1 MIARPVIFSTSFIT
15 IVVLLASIKI
25 KANQDNSAAPN
36 NNSEVNASFSGN
48 SLAESSEKS
57 QANGS
62 TTIIFSSDTKE
73 TTKTALEDN
82 ATVTIAPEVKV
93 SGNTAPKPV
102 LEVNATALVEG
113 NATVAVDNNATVF
126 SEANASAPALSFNAS
141 DFFSGFDIADL
152 GDGAMGTQRLVEVK
166 SGRLTPSLAFTM
178 AYNYSSN
185 PYLTKVPQEQDAFN
199 AVFNLLFNM
208 GLGEYAVGDT
218 LLTPALSLMQ
228 MRTYSDPVKD
238 YGTSFREQG
247 FDTDL
252 QTAGLMIPI
261 LLPRDYTISLGH
273 TYARAINF
281 RTSAILTYSN
291 TPNIA
296 LTKMLPLE
304 SGDILSFTLGTSYT
318 FPTASGPNQD
328 AEVQQQQNLLDAAFG
343 QQEDRVNLQQ
353 SWSHIFNLIYI
364 MPIDEKLTLT
374 PSVALN
380 MLQFV
385 QGSND
390 GREDITYIAGLNA
403 SYLITEWFNVS
414 AAANYTW
421 KRTNDVGRNLPT
433 LPEFENFTGGV
444 TLGFNYS
451 F

>member
-1 MIARPVIFSTSFIT
+1 MIARPVIFSTSLLT
-15 IVVLLASIKI
+15 IVVLVASINI
-25 KANQDNSAAPN
+25 RANQENSP
-36 NNSEVNASFSGN
+36 ST
-48 SLAESSEKS
+48 
-57 QANGS
+57 GS
-62 TTIIFSSDTKE
+62 TTIIFSSETKDTE
-73 TTKTALEDN
+73 QTSPEDN
-82 ATVTIAPEVKV
+82 ATVTIASEVKDP
-93 SGNTAPKPV
+93 GNIVPNSVPEA
-102 LEVNATALVEG
+102 NATALVEV
-113 NATVAVDNNATVF
+113 NATVAADNNATVS
-126 SEANASAPALSFNAS
+126 SEANASDPAVSFNAS
-141 DFFSGFDIADL
+141 DFFSGFDVADL

-166 SGRLTPSLAFTM
+166 SGRLTPTLAFTM

-185 PYLTKVPQEQDAFN
+185 PYLTKIPQEQDAFN

-218 LLTPALSLMQ
+218 LLTPAISLMQ

-281 RTSAILTYSN
+281 RTSDILTYSN

-304 SGDILSFTLGTSYT
+304 SGDVLSFTLGTSYT

-364 MPIDEKLTLT
+364 MPVDENLTLT

-380 MLQFV
+380 MQQFDK
-385 QGSND
+385 GSND
-390 GREDITYIAGLNA
+390 GREDVTYIAGLNA
-403 SYLITEWFNVS
+403 SYLITEWMNVS

-421 KRTNDVGRNLPT
+421 KRTNDVGRKLPT

>member
-1 MIARPVIFSTSFIT
+1 MIARPVIFSTSLLT
-15 IVVLLASIKI
+15 IVVLLASINTR
-25 KANQDNSAAPN
+25 ANQENSP
-36 NNSEVNASFSGN
+36 STER
-48 SLAESSEKS
+48 
-57 QANGS
+57 
-62 TTIIFSSDTKE
+62 TTIIFSSESKE
-73 TTKTALEDN
+73 TKRSSIEDN
-82 ATVTIAPEVKV
+82 ATVTIAPEVKD
-93 SGNTAPKPV
+93 SGKIVATLIP
-102 LEVNATALVEG
+102 EVNATVLVDG
-113 NATVAVDNNATVF
+113 NATVAADNNATVS
-126 SEANASAPALSFNAS
+126 SEANASDPAVSFNAS
-141 DFFSGFDIADL
+141 DFFSGFDVADL

-208 GLGEYAVGDT
+208 GLGEYAVGDA
-218 LLTPALSLMQ
+218 LLTPAISLMQ

-238 YGTSFREQG
+238 YGTNFRKQG

-281 RTSAILTYSN
+281 RTSDILTYSN

-304 SGDILSFTLGTSYT
+304 SGDVLSFTLGTSYT

-328 AEVQQQQNLLDAAFG
+328 AEVQQVEDLLGAAFG

-353 SWSHIFNLIYI
+353 AWAHVFNLIYI
-364 MPIDEKLTLT
+364 MPVDEKLTLT

-380 MLQFV
+380 MQQFDK
-385 QGSND
+385 GSND
-390 GREDITYIAGLNA
+390 GREDVTYIAGLNV
-403 SYLITEWFNVS
+403 SYLITEWLNVS

-421 KRTNDVGRNLPT
+421 KRTNDFGRNQIP
-433 LPEFENFTGGV
+433 PPQEFENFTGGV

>member
-1 MIARPVIFSTSFIT
+1 MIARPVIFSTSLLT
-15 IVVLLASIKI
+15 IVVLVASINI
-25 KANQDNSAAPN
+25 RANQENSP
-36 NNSEVNASFSGN
+36 ST
-48 SLAESSEKS
+48 
-57 QANGS
+57 GS
-62 TTIIFSSDTKE
+62 TTIIFSSETKDTE
-73 TTKTALEDN
+73 QTSPEDN
-82 ATVTIAPEVKV
+82 ATVKIAPEVKD
-93 SGNTAPKPV
+93 SGNIAPKPV
-102 LEVNATALVEG
+102 PEANATVLVEG
-113 NATVAVDNNATVF
+113 NATVAADNNAKVS
-126 SEANASAPALSFNAS
+126 SEANASGAAVSFNAS
-141 DFFSGFDIADL
+141 DFFSGFDVADL

-166 SGRLTPSLAFTM
+166 SGRLTPTLAFTM

-185 PYLTKVPQEQDAFN
+185 PYLTKIPQEQDAFN

-218 LLTPALSLMQ
+218 LLTPAISLMQ

-238 YGTSFREQG
+238 YGTSFRKQG

-252 QTAGLMIPI
+252 QTAGLMLPI
-261 LLPRDYTISLGH
+261 LLPSDYTISLGH

-281 RTSAILTYSN
+281 RTSDILTYSN

-304 SGDILSFTLGTSYT
+304 SGDVLSFTLGTSYT

-364 MPIDEKLTLT
+364 MPVDENLTLT

-380 MLQFV
+380 MQQFDK
-385 QGSND
+385 GSND
-390 GREDITYIAGLNA
+390 GREDVTYIAGLNA
-403 SYLITEWFNVS
+403 SYLITEWMNVS

-421 KRTNDVGRNLPT
+421 KRTNDVGRKLPT